1 MRIHTICVNYWPEKT
16 GIASFSTGRA
26 EALAARGHHVTVCT
40 AVPYYPEWRVASEYR
55 RRPFAR
61 ERHAGVDVRRCPIYV
76 PRHVTPLRRV
86 LFEASFIASAFLRSV
101 FCRRPDLLVV
111 VSPPLGLAVAAVVLA
126 RLWGVPYVFHVEDL
140 QPDAALDLGMVPR
153 GRVASALFAIERLAY
168 RRAALVSTIT
178 DAMRD
183 RIIGKGV
190 PREKVELFAGWSD
203 PECFDLPIESSDAS
217 LRTELRLGDAC
228 VVLHIGNMGVKQG
241 LDVMLGA
248 AALTRKD
255 PDLVYVLVGDGAV
268 RAALEDEV
276 RASGLSNVRMI
287 PLLPQERFL
296 RLLATAEVCLVTQ
309 QRVVADIVFPSKVL
323 SLLAAAKPVIA
334 SVSRS
339 SEVARVVRESGAGDV
354 VEPEDPAAL
363 SMAIGRLRADREGR
377 RRTAAAG
384 RAYARRHWERQ
395 ATLDHMGRVLDAL
408 LGEAARP
415 PA

>member
-16 GIASFSTGRA
+16 GIAVFSTGRA

-61 ERHAGVDVRRCPIYV
+61 EQHAGVDIRRCPIYV
-76 PRHVTPLRRV
+76 PRRVTPVRRV
-86 LFEASFIASAFLRSV
+86 LFEASFIASAFLRSM
-101 FCRRPDLLVV
+101 FCRPPDLLVV

-140 QPDAALDLGMVPR
+140 QPDAALDLGMMPR

-178 DAMRD
+178 GAMRG

-190 PREKVELFAGWSD
+190 RPDKVALFAGWSD
-203 PECFDLPIESSDAS
+203 PECFALPIESSDTT
-217 LRTELRLGDAC
+217 LRTELRLGDAF

-241 LDVMLGA
+241 LDVVLGA
-248 AALTRKD
+248 AELTRKA
-255 PDLVYVLVGDGAV
+255 PDLVYVLLGDGAV
-268 RAALEDEV
+268 RAALGDAV
-276 RASGLSNVRMI
+276 RASGLSNVRIMS
-287 PLLPQERFL
+287 LLPQDRFL
-296 RLLATAEVCLVTQ
+296 RLLATAEICLVTQ

-323 SLLAAAKPVIA
+323 ALLAAGKPVIA

-339 SEVARVVRESGAGDV
+339 SEVARVIRESGAGDV
-354 VEPEDPAAL
+354 VEPEDPGAL
-363 SMAIGRLRADREGR
+363 SAAIGRLRADRERR
-377 RRTAAAG
+377 RRTAADG
-384 RAYARRHWERQ
+384 RAYAQRNWERH
-395 ATLDHMGRVLDAL
+395 ATVDHMGLVLEAL